1 MRAIATRG
9 WRFGCVTRAR
19 TVAGGVRFIEFAVS
33 GSAFGFEAGSTVEV
47 LVESGGISSIHAYAC
62 LPAGPNMLRLLVPR
76 GRSSADARFMWALI
90 EGARVRLRIPAQ
102 AANDQR
108 RIHPPELRGVPV
120 SIVLSASG
128 VPAES
133 RPRNAANQSAG
144 TLSNIDAKRATIRA
158 EPFRTSSAQERERLP
173 VKDAQAGVKKGSIV

>member
-1 MRAIATRG
+1 MRAVAARG
-9 WRFGCVTRAR
+9 WRLACVTRAR

-33 GSAFGFEAGSTVEV
+33 GAAFGFEAGSTVEV

-102 AANDQR
+102 ANTDLR
-108 RIHPPELRGVPV
+108 RTQPPELRGVPV
-120 SIVLSASG
+120 SIVLAAGCAPATSG
-128 VPAES
+128 
-133 RPRNAANQSAG
+133 PRHAANQSVG
-144 TLSNIDAKRATIRA
+144 TLSNIGAKRATMRP
-158 EPFRTSSAQERERLP
+158 EPFKTSSGQERERLP
-173 VKDAQAGVKKGSIV
+173 AKEAQAGVKKGSIV